1 MGVPWRGCEVR
12 GGHFKAWQWLQ
23 SPGQVRGQGTQH
35 TGGQVKRLGPVS
47 TAGLLR
53 GQGGDGVCV
62 SLIAG

>member
-1 MGVPWRGCEVR
+1 MAMLAKSWTGERAGDPAHDRGPCFV
-12 GGHFKAWQWLQ
+12 
-23 SPGQVRGQGTQH
+23 V
-35 TGGQVKRLGPVS
+35 TGGKVKRLGPVS